1 MDWIVH
7 GVTKSRTRLGDFH
20 FQPKASI
27 FIHLSLL
34 ISNIP
39 KANSC
44 HVQSS
49 VQVTPEVLI
58 IVFAGALD
66 AKLFKYREI
75 CSEPIY
81 SVFTNFEEYK
91 VFFFFPN
98 MKFFKEHTYWV
109 IEEITIFLTFYFLI
123 GIQLIY
129 NVVLVSGV

>member
-58 IVFAGALD
+58 IIFAGALD

-91 VFFFFPN
+91 VFFFF
-98 MKFFKEHTYWV
+98 
-109 IEEITIFLTFYFLI
+109 
-123 GIQLIY
+123 
-129 NVVLVSGV
+129 S